1 MAKDRFSSQK
11 RSVYDK
17 VFRYGNDVIKP
28 KVKRNNTLSSNHK
41 LRIEKILRTAPLLES
56 LNSWE
61 KDFLVQMRYSD
72 SYSDIQ
78 KVHLE
83 KILKKVKK

>member
-41 LRIEKILRTAPLLES
+41 LRIEKILKTPSLLES

-61 KDFLVQMRYSD
+61 KDFLVQIQYSD